1 LGDHNEKACNRGRL
15 VAALFSSVSFAED
28 VQLMNGLEVREGDNP
43 VILAGKFK
51 KDAPW
56 KIGFSIWGFGNT
68 YMIQMAEEAKY
79 YATTNGDLGNFIF
92 TNADSKPAKQ
102 IADIEDLIAQGVDA
116 LVIAPISLSAVSPII
131 EKATAAGIPVVVHS
145 TAVDTDKY
153 TVDLQ
158 GDPIHFGKVMGDFLV
173 KELNGKGRIWALR
186 GQAGVSE
193 DQFRYDGLTEALK
206 GTDIA
211 ISSEQHGDWAYDKG
225 KQVCE
230 SLALSDPNPDGIW
243 SSGAAMSQACID
255 VLPNSGSPFRRSPG
269 EGNNGF
275 FRAWKA
281 SGVKSMAAVF
291 SPEQGAAAVRAA
303 VALLEGKELHHR
315 YVARPE
321 PILEDTRDQYFRED
335 LNDNLWFPVSLPKEK
350 MEEIFRK

>member
-1 LGDHNEKACNRGRL
+1 MKKVAMAFALA
-15 VAALFSSVSFAED
+15 AALFSSASYAEEP
-28 VQLMNGLEVREGDNP
+28 VLMKGLEVREGDNP
-43 VILAGKFK
+43 VIPADTFK

-56 KIGFSIWGFGNT
+56 KVGFSIWGFGNT

-79 YATTNGDLGNFIF
+79 YASTNKDISNFIF

-116 LVIAPISLSAVSPII
+116 LVIAPISLNAVSAVIDR
-131 EKATAAGIPVVVHS
+131 AAAAGIPVVVHS

-153 TVDLQ
+153 AVDLQ

-173 KELNGKGRIWALR
+173 RELNGKGRIWVLR

-193 DQFRYDGLTEALK
+193 DQFRYDGLTAALK
-206 GTDIA
+206 GTDVT

-255 VLPNSGSPFRRSPG
+255 VFTELGLPIPPITG

-275 FRAWKA
+275 FRAWKT

-303 VALLEGKELHHR
+303 VSLLEGKELHHR

-335 LNDNLWFPVSLPKEK
+335 LNDNLWFPVSLPKEE
-350 MEEIFRK
+350 MERIFKK

>member
-1 LGDHNEKACNRGRL
+1 MKKLAIATTL
-15 VAALFSSVSFAED
+15 VATLFSSVSFAED
-28 VQLMNGLEVREGDNP
+28 APLMPGLEVREGTNP
-43 VILAGKFK
+43 VVPADKFK
-51 KDAPW
+51 KPAPW

-79 YATTNGDLGNFIF
+79 YASTNEDIQNFIF

-131 EKATAAGIPVVVHS
+131 DKATAAGIPVVVHS

-173 KELNGKGRIWALR
+173 KQLNGKGRIWVLR

-193 DQFRYDGLTEALK
+193 DQYRYDGLTEALK
-206 GTDIA
+206 GTEIT
-211 ISSEQHGDWAYDKG
+211 ISSEQNGDWAYDKG

-255 VLPNSGSPFRRSPG
+255 VFTELGQPIPPITG

-275 FRAWKA
+275 FRAWKT

-303 VALLEGKELHHR
+303 VSLLEGKELHHR
-315 YVARPE
+315 YVARPA

-350 MEEIFRK
+350 MEEVFRK